1 MRLCERIQA
10 LERKS
15 SRAPSMKSGH
25 SKGSK
30 VSDRSKISSR
40 GSSSTKHLSLA
51 LVDAAAKAAKLQAEM
66 EFLEKEKE
74 LRRLQLEK
82 ELAIASAEEKAIKR
96 ILENERLEADKEEL
110 SVKGVK
116 QELKPDVSDQNI
128 KQERSF
134 TPNPLAPA
142 FVSTPSL
149 EPLRPNSAPHFQNS
163 DVNTALQ
170 ELVTLQAKQTEL
182 SSLII
187 NQQKITNLPVKE
199 PPVFSGDYF
208 EYPAFV
214 AAFESIICS
223 NVPSNKD
230 RLYFLDKYTRGKANQ
245 VVKGFLAMTS
255 DSAYEKARKMLDDRF
270 GNPVHVAEAYKSR
283 LRNWPKVM
291 DGDSSG
297 IQDFADFLVR
307 CEEAMK
313 KMQST
318 GDLDSTET
326 LRLVSSK
333 LPSYCGVK
341 WCRHAHDIQKKTK
354 KIVTF
359 SAFVK
364 FVGEEADVAND
375 PVFSP
380 NALKADR
387 KKPDNQIR
395 SGWKNRQKKR
405 DDSKQ
410 SANTFAMSTT
420 PPPNSFVPPSPA
432 NQAAQACPLC
442 DGRHALAKCNKFLKS
457 SVDERSEIIRS
468 KGLCYGCFK
477 TGHLSSGCINRSTCE
492 ECGRRHHTLL
502 HGVKRRTTASNPQD
516 TQNTQQASS
525 EKPPVAESASSNL
538 INVAHSSAAEPA
550 VITNCRIIQV
560 ILFHK
565 ENPEKEVKV
574 YALLDDASDTTFVTT
589 EVQRKLGIEGVETSL
604 DLSTMLGRER
614 ITVKRIDGLVVQRLD
629 KRTEVELP
637 KAYARQIIPSRRDQI
652 PRPETVN
659 SWPHLK
665 KIQDKIPPYDENV
678 EIGLLIGCNCPK
690 AIKPTEVTRGKSEE
704 PYAVR
709 TLLGWSIVGPVAT
722 SDTPLDDHALD
733 STCNRIIAREVI
745 PGTRDSQFSFV
756 FNGKTKEVINPS
768 AIRQMFELD
777 FVGHKSNSKHG
788 LSKEDRKFIEIVEQG
803 VHQCEDGHYELPLPL
818 KNENINLPN
827 NKTAA
832 LRRLSQLKRR
842 FEAKNGQRY
851 YADYVEFMKKLIDSG
866 YAERMP
872 EMSDSEHKSSDQ
884 AQTKHNVWYIPHH
897 GVYHPKKPNK
907 IRVVF
912 DCAAEY
918 ESESLNKHLLQGPDL
933 TNNLT
938 GVLRRFRQETVAFI
952 CDIEAMFHQVKVNE
966 EYRDLLRFLWWE
978 NGDLTKQPKE
988 YRMTVHLFG
997 ATSSPGCANF
1007 VLKSTANDFEKEF
1020 GTTAADFLRNDFYVD
1035 DGLKSVPSVDE
1046 AVKLVTDVKQMCNR
1060 GGFRLHKFVSNSNY
1074 KEVIRRIPELD
1085 RADGV
1090 KELNL
1095 DLDSLPLERALGVQR
1110 CVESDCFQFSIV
1122 LQDKPCTRRG
1132 ILSTVSS
1139 IFDPLGFV
1147 APLLLDGKSI
1157 LQELCRHEVGWDDP
1171 IPDEIKVKWEK
1182 WRADLLQAKR
1192 VSIPRCYKPE
1202 NFGRVVNAQLHHFS
1216 DASVKGYGQCSYLR
1230 LTDEHQRIHCSF
1242 VMGKSRVAPL
1252 KPVTIPRLELTAA
1265 VCSVRISQQL
1275 RQELE
1280 YRIDQ
1285 EYFWTDSRV
1294 VLGYISNVSRRFHV
1308 FVANRVQEIQEN
1320 TSVDQWKYIESKQN
1334 PADEASRG
1342 MKAQE
1347 LLDSRWITGPAF
1359 LWERENQWLA
1369 SKEEDYKLQG
1379 SDPEVKK
1386 SVVMVTAAT
1395 MQTAQTHSE
1404 KLSLAERI
1412 EYFSDWYRAKRA
1424 VALRQRYIRCLRDRV
1439 HKKQGSQEETRQL
1452 KVSDLKSAE
1461 CEIIRTTQ
1469 KKAFKE
1475 EIAILQKMKQEST
1488 DPDSRD
1494 FAQQRKV
1501 NMKTCSSLYK
1511 LDPFIDEDGILR
1523 VGGRLRRASLAD
1535 NIKFP
1540 IILPRDSHATKLI
1553 IKHFHE
1559 RTRHQ
1564 GKGMTL
1570 NEIRSNGFWVVSGSS
1585 VVASLISSCV
1595 KCQRLRGAVQEQRM
1609 SDLPEDRLESTPP
1622 FTYCAVD
1629 FFGPFIVKE
1638 GRKEL
1643 KRYGVLFTC
1652 MASRAIHLEIAN
1664 SLETDSFINAVR
1676 RFINRRGP
1684 IRQLRS
1690 DRGTN
1695 FVGALNELTQA
1706 LAEMDQEKIKTE
1718 LLEEQCDWF
1727 SFKMNVPAAS
1737 HMGGVWERQIRS
1749 VRNVLSS
1756 LLQDNGKQLDN
1767 ESLSTLMSEAE
1778 AIVNSRPLTVNQL
1791 ADPDSSS
1798 PLTPNHLLTMK
1809 SKVVLPPP
1817 GSFQPADMY
1826 CRKRWR
1832 RVQHLANE
1840 FWTRWRKEFL
1850 LSLQQRQKWTR
1861 PRRNLLVDD
1870 VVLIKDENLPRN
1882 AWQLARVSAIYPSSA
1897 GQVRKVQ
1904 IALADS
1910 CLDNKGKRVNSV
1922 RHLERPVQKL
1932 VLLMP
1937 ASKN

>member
-1 MRLCERIQA
+1 MSIASAPAFLGNDASPDPDFEATPQLEPPKSVTGVEPFRLKKSKTTGRSRKMTERGMAYHLEIKLANRNSAYRRLKQQMEKINAMRDSPDAPIEQLEEQRFHLDRFKDEFDVAHKEHDDLLEFEEEREASYRWFDVRDREFFECRMRLCERIQA

-333 LPSYCGVK
+333 LPSYSGVK

-410 SANTFAMSTT
+410 SANTFATSTT

-432 NQAAQACPLC
+432 NQEAQACPLC

-457 SVDERSEIIRS
+457 SVDERSDIIRS

-589 EVQRKLGIEGVETSL
+589 QVQRKLGIEGVETSL
-604 DLSTMLGRER
+604 DLSTMLGHER

-629 KRTEVELP
+629 KHTEVELP
-637 KAYARQIIPSRRDQI
+637 KAYARQSIPSRRDQI

-659 SWPHLK
+659 RWPHLK
-665 KIQDKIPPYDENV
+665 KIQDKIPPYDQNV

-690 AIKPTEVTRGKSEE
+690 AIKPTEVIRGKSEE

-777 FVGHKSNSKHG
+777 FVEHKSNSKHG

-866 YAERMP
+866 YAERVP

-938 GVLRRFRQETVAFI
+938 GVLCRFRQETVAFI

-978 NGDLTKQPKE
+978 NGDLMKQPKE

-1007 VLKSTANDFEKEF
+1007 ALKSTANDFEKEF

-1035 DGLKSVPSVDE
+1035 DGLKSVSSVEE

-1060 GGFRLHKFVSNSNY
+1060 GGFRLHKFVSNS
-1074 KEVIRRIPELD
+1074 KEVISRIPEPD

-1095 DLDSLPLERALGVQR
+1095 DLDSLPLERALGVQ
-1110 CVESDCFQFSIV
+1110 C
-1122 LQDKPCTRRG
+1122 
-1132 ILSTVSS
+1132 S

-1182 WRADLLQAKR
+1182 WRADLLQVQR

-1280 YRIDQ
+1280 YHIDQ

-1294 VLGYISNVSRRFHV
+1294 VLGYISNESRRFHV

-1320 TSVDQWKYIESKQN
+1320 TSVDQWKYVESKQN

-1369 SKEEDYKLQG
+1369 SKEEDYKLQE

-1386 SVVMVTAAT
+1386 SVVMVTAST
-1395 MQTAQTHSE
+1395 MQTAQTHPE

-1424 VALRQRYIRCLRDRV
+1424 VALCQRYIRCLRDRV

-1501 NMKTCSSLYK
+1501 NMKTCSSVYK

-1664 SLETDSFINAVR
+1664 SLETDSFINALR

-1695 FVGALNELTQA
+1695 FVGARNELTQA

-1718 LLEEQCDWF
+1718 LLEEQ
-1727 SFKMNVPAAS
+1727 
-1737 HMGGVWERQIRS
+1737 
-1749 VRNVLSS
+1749 
-1756 LLQDNGKQLDN
+1756 
-1767 ESLSTLMSEAE
+1767 
-1778 AIVNSRPLTVNQL
+1778 
-1791 ADPDSSS
+1791 
-1798 PLTPNHLLTMK
+1798 
-1809 SKVVLPPP
+1809 
-1817 GSFQPADMY
+1817 
-1826 CRKRWR
+1826 
-1832 RVQHLANE
+1832 
-1840 FWTRWRKEFL
+1840 
-1850 LSLQQRQKWTR
+1850 
-1861 PRRNLLVDD
+1861 
-1870 VVLIKDENLPRN
+1870 
-1882 AWQLARVSAIYPSSA
+1882 
-1897 GQVRKVQ
+1897 
-1904 IALADS
+1904 
-1910 CLDNKGKRVNSV
+1910 
-1922 RHLERPVQKL
+1922 
-1932 VLLMP
+1932 
-1937 ASKN
+1937 